1 MKQTYQTGVNGE
13 REAEAYLCDEKGM
26 QCLERRFR
34 SRHGEIDLI
43 LRDGE
48 TIVFAEVKT
57 RKSGVEG
64 SGLMSVT
71 PAKQKRIAQA
81 ATVYLMTH
89 HQLNFPVRFDVIEIF
104 QERITYIPNAFQP
117 GGVFYR

>member
-104 QERITYIPNAFQP
+104 QGKIIYIPNAFQP

>member
-34 SRHGEIDLI
+34 SRNGEIDLI

-104 QERITYIPNAFQP
+104 QGRITYIPNAFQP